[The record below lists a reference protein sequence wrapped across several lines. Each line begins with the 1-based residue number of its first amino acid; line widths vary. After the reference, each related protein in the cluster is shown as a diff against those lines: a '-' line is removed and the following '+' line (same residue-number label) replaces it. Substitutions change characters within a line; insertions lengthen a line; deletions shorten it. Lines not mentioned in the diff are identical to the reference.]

1 MPIEVMHG
9 RLPILGYRFQDF
21 AYLTDV
27 KTIDLPEK
35 EKLKGLKVLVISALR
50 NEKHH
55 SHLNL
60 AEALEI
66 IEELQ
71 PEKAYL
77 THISHT
83 LGFHAEVEIKLPK
96 NVYLG
101 YDELTI
107 EF

>member
-1 MPIEVMHG
+1 M
-9 RLPILGYRFQDF
+9 
-21 AYLTDV
+21 
-27 KTIDLPEK
+27 
-35 EKLKGLKVLVISALR
+35 VISALR

-60 AEALEI
+60 VEALAI

-77 THISHT
+77 THISHK
-83 LGFHAEVEIKLPK
+83 LGFHAEVEKKLPK